1 MIKDLTCT
9 AEEYFNKHNIDVE
22 ITNGR
27 YINFQATIIGRYG
40 DDPWVKKTNSILY
53 GEGDTKASALESLRK
68 KVKGCRY
75 WTSKNGYFFSEG
87 KHDGRFPEY

>member
-27 YINFQATIIGRYG
+27 YTNFQATIIGRYG
-40 DDPWVKKTNSILY
+40 DNPWTKRTNEILY
-53 GEGDTKASALESLRK
+53 GEGDTKENALESLRSRI
-68 KVKGCRY
+68 KGCRY
-75 WTSKNGYFFSEG
+75 WTSKKSYFFSEG
-87 KHDGRFPEY
+87 NHDGRFPNN